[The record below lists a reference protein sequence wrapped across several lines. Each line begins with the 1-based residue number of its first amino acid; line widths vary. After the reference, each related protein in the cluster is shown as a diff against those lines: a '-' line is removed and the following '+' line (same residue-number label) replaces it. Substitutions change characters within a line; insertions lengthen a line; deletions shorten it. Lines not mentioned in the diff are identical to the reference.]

1 MSSTSQFTT
10 FSDLYQGL
18 LKAIRS
24 DRGNS
29 ATVEDAKRYIN
40 TALLDMHIG
49 FSEKVPWA
57 LRDHTFTTTEAATL
71 TISARNTSPGAN
83 ANGVP
88 TRNYGFGT
96 GTVGLLS
103 TGAKLHVTT
112 SSIASSVGL
121 ETEIAGNISISIP
134 SGEVTADVYSNALSV
149 GDVLLTYRNDIELP
163 DDFMRIAS
171 STVRLGTRQLPV
183 IGRIEFRHRFAGDTS
198 LNRPMYATMIDSTDI
213 ALGLDNR
220 KLRLHPIPNVVERG
234 HMTYVTNLLAVS
246 DAGVWQRDLQAD
258 TDTPIVP
265 LRYRHAIFFHALY
278 NWYRDK
284 KDDVRSQEA
293 KAEYVEIINRIT
305 NDTEAGQSNMSIR
318 PVINQYRGKAK
329 RPYNRR
335 GGRRM
340 DFGRFDRMYD

>member
-10 FSDLYQGL
+10 YSDLYQGL

-24 DRGNS
+24 DQGNS

-57 LRDHTFTTTEAATL
+57 LRDHTFTTDTAATA
-71 TISARNTSPGAN
+71 TVTARNTSPGSN
-83 ANGVP
+83 DNGVP
-88 TRNYGFGT
+88 TRNYAFGT
-96 GTVGLLS
+96 VPISAVS
-103 TGAKLHVTT
+103 TGDKVLITA
-112 SSIASSVGL
+112 SSIPSSIGL
-121 ETEIAGNISISIP
+121 ESEIAGNVAIA
-134 SGEVTADVYSNALSV
+134 SGTGIVTADVYSNELSA
-149 GDVLLTYRNDIELP
+149 GDTVMIYRNDIELP

-198 LNRPMYATMIDSTDI
+198 LGRPMHTTMIDSTDI

-234 HMTYVTNLLAVS
+234 HLTYVTNLLAVTT
-246 DAGVWQRDLQAD
+246 AGVWQRDLQSD
-258 TDTPIVP
+258 TDEPIVP

-293 KAEYVEIINRIT
+293 KAEYVEIMNRIT
-305 NDTEAGQSNMSIR
+305 NDTESGQSNMSIR
-318 PVINQYRGKAK
+318 PQLNMYRSKAK
-329 RPYNRR
+329 RPYSRR